1 MKMRPATPL
10 AVLLFVA
17 FVFLLLSVLSTPIIK
32 AIPLGSNNGFEY
44 GVFGFC
50 KGSSCSGI
58 KVGYTNQ
65 DISSTTGESSP
76 SRMFSIPGIG
86 NSTGYLIIVQSRTT
100 LTRLVTD
107 GSFTLPASTRHSL
120 SAILVVHPI
129 AALLTLICFILAVT
143 SHVHSA
149 AHSSKFHLS
158 LIILLLPTILITL
171 LAFLVDILLFI
182 PHLAWGG
189 WLVLAATILL
199 VISGV
204 VTCAMR
210 RMLVSRK
217 ARQRRI
223 ADNPDMNGQN
233 AFEQSFGV
241 KADSPPPL
249 HQEPTAPMMNGGLG
263 QEKPGFATFDST
275 HGRRMSEDDRVPL
288 NSRAPSAPSSSS
300 GTRPGY
306 EDGLERYGGSQR
318 GGMGG
323 MRGGRGGRM
332 YNEPRDE
339 FGNPLPPSG
348 AFGTAPGRRSSSEQ
362 RLRHQ
367 YSGETMNSQGPR
379 GRGRGGYPPRVYGR
393 GGPYGPGRG
402 GPGMNGSGRGGI
414 PLGPMVAGAGAG
426 MMAGEMM
433 GRGQRGPP
441 PGYGPGY
448 PPQGRGGPPQYG
460 PNNPGYG
467 PAGFERRQSPGPPSA
482 PGAYSYGAR
491 GPSPVSQVGQR
502 YRQGSDPPPMPLQSD
517 DPPGIGQ
524 AIEMDATTG
533 SPQMTPGFDPPTHH
547 QQLRESDSDVQGL
560 IGLQQH
566 RIGSPLRENPISP
579 TSAYSGEAECVPLFP
594 FTYFASCFVLYANV
608 EFPVAVTHPLG
619 PHGPVSLVATV
630 RPPFKQVCPKVLLSN
645 WPHATHRLEYT
656 PRTKPTLL
664 PKRA

>member
-1 MKMRPATPL
+1 MLRPATPL

-32 AIPLGSNNGFEY
+32 AVPLGSYNGSEY

-50 KGSSCSGI
+50 KGSDCSGI

-65 DISSTTGESSP
+65 DISSSTTGESTS
-76 SRMFSIPGIG
+76 SGIYSVRALG
-86 NSTGYLIIVQSRTT
+86 TRPKLDARSVERAG
-100 LTRLVTD
+100 LTRSIVD

-158 LIILLLPTILITL
+158 LMVLLLPTILITL

-223 ADNPDMNGQN
+223 AENPDMNGQN
-233 AFEQSFGV
+233 AFQQSFGP

-263 QEKPGFATFDST
+263 QEKPGFVTFDST

-306 EDGLERYGGSQR
+306 EDGLDRYGGPGR

-323 MRGGRGGRM
+323 MRPPRGGRM
-332 YNEPRDE
+332 YNGPRDE
-339 FGNPLPPSG
+339 FGNPLPPSS
-348 AFGTAPGRRSSSEQ
+348 AFGTATGRRNSSEQ
-362 RLRHQ
+362 RLGHQ
-367 YSGETMNSQGPR
+367 YSGDTMNSQGSR
-379 GRGRGGYPPRVYGR
+379 GRGRGGYPPRGYGR

-402 GPGMNGSGRGGI
+402 GPGMNGNGRGI

-426 MMAGEMM
+426 MIAGEMM

-460 PNNPGYG
+460 PNDPSAGYG
-467 PAGFERRQSPGPPSA
+467 PAGYERRQSPGPPSG
-482 PGAYSYGAR
+482 PGGYGYGAR
-491 GPSPVSQVGQR
+491 GPSPVSQNGQR

-517 DPPGIGQ
+517 DPSAIGQ
-524 AIEMDATTG
+524 AIEMDARTG
-533 SPQMTPGFDPPTHH
+533 SPQMTQQGFVPQTNY
-547 QQLRESDSDVQGL
+547 QQLRDSDSDVQGL
-560 IGLQQH
+560 VGLQQN
-566 RIGSPLRENPISP
+566 RIGSPHRENPISP
-579 TSAYSGEAECVPLFP
+579 TSAYSNEAEYAPFILPLTSLPYLFI
-594 FTYFASCFVLYANV
+594 FCMLTSNV
-608 EFPVAVTHPLG
+608 H
-619 PHGPVSLVATV
+619 
-630 RPPFKQVCPKVLLSN
+630 
-645 WPHATHRLEYT
+645 
-656 PRTKPTLL
+656 
-664 PKRA
+664 